1 MNVFLAAG
9 VGTIN
14 EFLIADVGKV
24 NAILLA
30 EFLVVIKLC
39 FLVLNVE
46 NICLLLIC
54 ELYHPDICHKQ
65 HQASLCHV
73 L

>member
-54 ELYHPDICHKQ
+54 LTTLFIFFLFELLLLKT
-65 HQASLCHV
+65 
-73 L
+73 